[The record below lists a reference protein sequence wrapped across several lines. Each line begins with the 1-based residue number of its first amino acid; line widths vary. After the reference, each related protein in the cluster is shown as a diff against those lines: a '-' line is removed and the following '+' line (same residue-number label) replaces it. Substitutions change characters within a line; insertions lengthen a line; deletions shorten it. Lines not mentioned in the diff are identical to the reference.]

1 VSTLQTRIERIE
13 SRTPGAASGA
23 PLSLLSVD
31 GGKTYRTPQ
40 GKTYSAGD
48 LPILSKQC
56 ELTVIV
62 LPSNGR
68 ENAPNK
74 QGEQ

>member
-1 VSTLQTRIERIE
+1 MGTLRARIERIKK
-13 SRTPGAASGA
+13 RTQRPVSGA

-31 GGKTYRTPQ
+31 GGKTYHTPQ

-48 LPILSKQC
+48 LPILSKQFD
-56 ELTVIV
+56 LTVIV

-68 ENAPNK
+68 ENSPDKRGA
-74 QGEQ
+74 Q